1 MFFGG
6 VQLMSLGIIGEYMG
20 RMFLTQNN
28 YPQYSVKYKMVSNA
42 E

>member
-1 MFFGG
+1 
-6 VQLMSLGIIGEYMG
+6 MSLGIIGEYMG

-28 YPQYSVKYKMVSNA
+28 YPQFSVKYKVKSHA